1 MSSLVLLRCLFCWFA
16 LDPSVPPE
24 LLSTLD
30 GPKWAPPGSS
40 RRGRAPTQEASGS
53 AAPVKPRPRASS
65 AVSANLGSSA
75 RRLFGP
81 AVAPSS
87 STSPSSSEASFSGS
101 GSDSDA
107 TPRPSRS
114 HSIASAADP
123 EHSFIDDF
131 VPRTELFQELLHRG
145 ASLAGRAIA
154 GVVNPPH
161 SSSSPSSASS
171 LGFATPEV
179 DIPPPKRDPPPSLSP
194 SSGSSSS
201 SSSSGSVSPGP
212 GPRHPP
218 LRPVHSPRAPMA
230 TVLPLP
236 KDINVKDVKD
246 FDGTPADLSLFDTQ
260 VENAL
265 DRWDIPAY
273 TGGCVSGDVSRGFEF
288 VASTAAGV
296 SNYRL
301 GGKLCSGL
309 CNQLTGAAAQWWDD
323 YAKSGKPRP
332 NCWKRATDVSFVP
345 AGLVE
350 VSLYDLLAAQFDP
363 TVDAQQAE
371 LELDSFR
378 WNPLDK
384 KALGIVPFRGHVSR
398 LCTRAG
404 KTGWALRGKVI
415 RNTFPDW
422 LRQRVYVTKT
432 EDAFWSAVEDCVN
445 TELMDRQQSESERLR
460 SDSERA
466 KVSLSR
472 SDKQCIFCGFKGHEF
487 IDCRK
492 MKAARAASQSGG
504 VASAAPAAAPAPAAS
519 PAVPSSTTPRR
530 SLTCYN
536 CQRPGHI
543 STFCPE
549 PRRDRRA
556 ANVSANVSC
565 DQDAPLYLNAPA
577 VVDLVRPERVDEQ
590 ETIVVGHQEMDLPLY
605 HVLTQVRERREV
617 FAFSTPLSDTLR
629 TPTTVMHSFTR
640 TPGGQDLFT
649 IWDTAALLSL
659 VPMSTVTALN
669 LSYTPG
675 SDVSFIVANGSRMA
689 PVGYCT
695 DMQFCF
701 PEDPHRMFTD
711 KVYVVDSAPFQLLL
725 GVRFLHRHWAGVF
738 LPWAKVI
745 LLKPSRVE
753 IQGSLVRPAVAPPL
767 RSELLDDLRL
777 ADVVDDESESPAL
790 VTVPMADA
798 FALAL
803 PRADSALEVG
813 KHDLVAEL
821 DGPVDFAPVPAEARV
836 SCDFVRG
843 IFKFGPSCPPSVVTK
858 AVDLV
863 LAHWDQ
869 FSWHEM
875 DLGCISDVPYDTK
888 YVDDSPCVC
897 KSRRHNYAE
906 RNATI
911 IEAKSRPLIDLGV
924 YRRAGPDVV
933 DRAQLVVVRTKP
945 EDPMNLKFCRVAHDF
960 RCKNDNALL
969 VPVPMA
975 TRPEL
980 YSFLTRFQY
989 FWKTDADRGFLQVVQ
1004 APSAVR
1010 HTGFE
1015 LFHELFVS
1023 ERMLFGQI
1031 NGPSFFELNFNVM
1044 ARDLKF
1050 NQKVVKNFFDDILG
1064 GSNSWEGLLAS
1075 WAQLLQQ
1082 ARLHG
1087 WKFKPAKT
1095 EFGFEEIVA
1104 VGARYS
1110 GKDGTIAVVDK
1121 LVDAVRSLRYPRT
1134 VTEVRS
1140 LLGLF
1145 NQFRDRVP
1153 GYALRVQALTQLTR
1167 SKGDSRPRTVTMTVE
1182 AAEEFRAMQ
1191 DYLLSP
1197 AVLVVFRHGW
1207 RTFVYTDA
1215 SLGTSSTPG
1224 GLGAVITQLNA
1235 VDGREYVCAFASAGL
1250 TPAQR
1255 NYPPVR
1261 LEALAFIF
1269 VLSKFYDWLEMTEFT
1284 WRTDA
1289 RAHKYITD
1297 NKLSPN
1303 PALARYFVGL
1313 QAFRYHIE
1321 WVPGLKLIADPLSRM
1336 VVVNTGAPPGAD
1348 VALTTRS
1355 LLFGDDIS
1363 RRLVLPES
1371 PPTVP
1376 AACALFTWDESVVP
1390 LPVDSTMSHSSGAGP
1405 SPVRCCT
1412 MVQTRLPPGV
1422 VADLVSFPDLP
1433 LTALPTLPS
1442 AGVPEAIPSA
1452 VEVGNVHTFRAP
1464 CYSSKDRG
1472 KLDALPCLRAF
1483 FTSGTLPSDPVVARW
1498 VRWLAKRLIYE
1509 DDSIWRIDHAFKLKV
1524 LEQPSAIL
1532 AVLRELH
1539 DGFGHRALPGVYHH
1553 FKLRYWIPAAA
1564 KVIKQ
1569 YIEGCSACQRLAA
1582 PNKFESPGYQLNPND
1597 IFSHWSVDC
1606 IGPFPADPRTGDLH
1620 VIIAVDWL
1628 TRWAEAKAVNNI
1640 DADTCSSFLYDDIC
1654 CRYGVPES
1662 LRSDHGRSFDN
1673 EVVEHLA
1680 ELLRINHHMSTP
1692 YYPQSNGLVER
1703 LVQTFKVA
1711 LRRSI
1716 QDQLAGAAGVDDEPS
1731 PFWSHLVP
1739 STLFA
1744 YRTTPHS
1751 ALGVSPAEVVFG
1763 RSLRLPG
1770 DNSLV
1775 SPPLAG
1781 ESSLPASFDHKE
1793 AILQRLRFLTD
1804 VIPTLRAQPPPPPTS
1819 LPKVTFNVG
1828 DSVWVRD
1835 SKYDV
1840 GFPPVFAPRWKGPF
1854 FVKDRLAKN
1863 VYRLR
1868 TNPDVSGKRSTA
1880 LALPINGS
1888 RLRLASAQELSAV
1901 VAKLQERALRDIVDD
1916 DGDAAVLPVSFV
1928 LPL

>member
-1 MSSLVLLRCLFCWFA
+1 M
-16 LDPSVPPE
+16 
-24 LLSTLD
+24 
-30 GPKWAPPGSS
+30 
-40 RRGRAPTQEASGS
+40 
-53 AAPVKPRPRASS
+53 
-65 AVSANLGSSA
+65 
-75 RRLFGP
+75 
-81 AVAPSS
+81 
-87 STSPSSSEASFSGS
+87 
-101 GSDSDA
+101 DS
-107 TPRPSRS
+107 
-114 HSIASAADP
+114 
-123 EHSFIDDF
+123 
-131 VPRTELFQELLHRG
+131 
-145 ASLAGRAIA
+145 
-154 GVVNPPH
+154 
-161 SSSSPSSASS
+161 
-171 LGFATPEV
+171 
-179 DIPPPKRDPPPSLSP
+179 
-194 SSGSSSS
+194 
-201 SSSSGSVSPGP
+201 
-212 GPRHPP
+212 
-218 LRPVHSPRAPMA
+218 
-230 TVLPLP
+230 
-236 KDINVKDVKD
+236 
-246 FDGTPADLSLFDTQ
+246 
-260 VENAL
+260 
-265 DRWDIPAY
+265 Y
-273 TGGCVSGDVSRGFEF
+273 
-288 VASTAAGV
+288 
-296 SNYRL
+296 
-301 GGKLCSGL
+301 
-309 CNQLTGAAAQWWDD
+309 
-323 YAKSGKPRP
+323 
-332 NCWKRATDVSFVP
+332 
-345 AGLVE
+345 
-350 VSLYDLLAAQFDP
+350 
-363 TVDAQQAE
+363 
-371 LELDSFR
+371 R

-384 KALGIVPFRGHVSR
+384 KALGLVPFWGHISR

-432 EDAFWSAVEDCVN
+432 EDAFWSSVEDCVN
-445 TELMDRQQSESERLR
+445 TELMDRQQAESEKLHSTAAV
-460 SDSERA
+460 SDRVRGA
-466 KVSLSR
+466 PPR

-487 IDCRK
+487 VDCRK
-492 MKAARAASQSGG
+492 MKAARAASQFGAQPGTQAPTGSPL
-504 VASAAPAAAPAPAAS
+504 APAGSPAVAS
-519 PAVPSSTTPRR
+519 PASGVPRTGGASTSGDRR
-530 SLTCYN
+530 PLTCYN

-556 ANVSANVSC
+556 AGVSANVSC
-565 DQDAPLYLNAPA
+565 DQDAPLYLNVPSAVPGPAPA
-577 VVDLVRPERVDEQ
+577 VVDLVRAEGVDEHDS
-590 ETIVVGHQEMDLPLY
+590 IVVGHQEFALPLY
-605 HVLTQVRERREV
+605 HILTQVRERHEV
-617 FAFSTPLSDTLR
+617 FALSTPLSDTLR
-629 TPTTVMHSFTR
+629 TPTTVMHSFAR
-640 TPGGQDLFT
+640 SPGGQDLFT

-659 VPMSTVTALN
+659 VPMSTVTALG
-669 LSYTPG
+669 LPYTPG
-675 SDVSFIVANGSRMA
+675 SDVSFIVANGSTMA
-689 PVGYCT
+689 PVGYCNV
-695 DMQFCF
+695 MQFSF
-701 PEDPHRMFTD
+701 PDAPHRMFAD
-711 KVYVVDSAPFQLLL
+711 KVYVVHSAPFQLLL

-738 LPWAKVI
+738 LPWAKII
-745 LLKPSRVE
+745 LLKPGRVE
-753 IQGSLVRPAVAPPL
+753 IQGSLVRPATAAAPPL
-767 RSELLDDLRL
+767 HSELVDDLRL
-777 ADVVDDESESPAL
+777 ADDPDFRLADDLGGVDDVTDPPAL
-790 VTVPMADA
+790 VTIPMVN
-798 FALAL
+798 ALAL
-803 PRADSALEVG
+803 AAVPLPAVALEVG

-821 DGPVDFAPVPAEARV
+821 DGPVLSDFSPFPAEARI
-836 SCDFVRG
+836 SRDFVRG
-843 IFKFGPSCPPSVVTK
+843 IFKFGPSCPLSVVNK

-888 YVDDSPCVC
+888 YVDESPCVC

-906 RNATI
+906 RNAMV
-911 IEAKSRPLIDLGV
+911 IEAKSRPLVDLGV

-945 EDPMNLKFCRVAHDF
+945 DDPMNLKYCRVAHDF
-960 RCKNDNALL
+960 RCKNDKALL

-980 YSFLTRFQY
+980 YSFLTRFRF

-1015 LFHELFVS
+1015 LFHELYVS

-1064 GSNSWEGLLAS
+1064 GSNSWDGLLDS
-1075 WAQLLQQ
+1075 WGQLLQQ

-1110 GKDGTIAVVDK
+1110 GKDGTIAVIDK
-1121 LVDAVRSLRYPRT
+1121 LVDAVRSLRHPRT

-1153 GYALRVQALTQLTR
+1153 GYALRMQALTQLTP
-1167 SKGDSRPRTVTMTVE
+1167 SKNDASRPRSITMTIE

-1215 SLGTSSTPG
+1215 SLGTPSTPG

-1235 VDGREYVCAFASAGL
+1235 SDGHEYVCAFASAGL

-1255 NYPPVR
+1255 NYPPIR

-1284 WRTDA
+1284 WRTNA

-1336 VVVNTGAPPGAD
+1336 VVVRAGATPGDSD

-1355 LLFGDDIS
+1355 LVFGNDIS
-1363 RRLVLPES
+1363 RRLELPAS
-1371 PPTVP
+1371 AMP
-1376 AACALFTWDESVVP
+1376 AACALFTLSNVP
-1390 LPVDSTMSHSSGAGP
+1390 LPLDSGVP
-1405 SPVRCCT
+1405 SPTRCCT
-1412 MVQTRLPPGV
+1412 MALTVLPPSV
-1422 VADLVSFPDLP
+1422 VASLVSLPDLP
-1433 LTALPTLPS
+1433 LSALPALPALPS
-1442 AGVPEAIPSA
+1442 AHVPDIPSA
-1452 VEVGNVHTFRAP
+1452 VEVGNVHTFSSP
-1464 CYSSKDRG
+1464 CYSPKDRG
-1472 KLDALPCLRAF
+1472 KLHALPFLRAF
-1483 FTSGTLPSDPVVARW
+1483 FTSGTLPSDPVLTRW
-1498 VRWLAKRLIYE
+1498 VRWLAQRLMY
-1509 DDSIWRIDHAFKLKV
+1509 DVANDTIWRIDSTFKLKV
-1524 LEQPSAIL
+1524 LEQPSDVL
-1532 AVLRELH
+1532 AVLQELH
-1539 DGFGHRALPGVYHH
+1539 DGFGHRALPAVYHH

-1582 PNKFESPGYQLNPND
+1582 PNKFESPGYQLQPND

-1640 DADTCSSFLYDDIC
+1640 DADTRSNFLYEDIC

-1673 EVVEHLA
+1673 EVVDHLA

-1703 LVQTFKVA
+1703 LVQTFKSA

-1716 QDQLAGAAGVDDEPS
+1716 QDQIAGAAGVADEPS
-1731 PFWSHLVP
+1731 PYWAHLVP

-1770 DNSLV
+1770 DNSLLPD
-1775 SPPLAG
+1775 SPVPGDSVLPL
-1781 ESSLPASFDHKE
+1781 SVDHKD

-1804 VIPTLRAQPPPPPTS
+1804 IIPTLRAQPPPQPTAV
-1819 LPKVTFNVG
+1819 PKVTFAVG

-1840 GFPPVFAPRWKGPF
+1840 GFPPVFAPRWKEPF

-1868 TNPDVSGKRSTA
+1868 TNPDISGKRSTA

-1888 RLRLASAQELSAV
+1888 RLRLASAQELFAV
-1901 VAKLQERALRDIVDD
+1901 VSKLQDRAVRDRVDAD
-1916 DGDAAVLPVSFV
+1916 MNDGEIPVSFCV
-1928 LPL
+1928 PL